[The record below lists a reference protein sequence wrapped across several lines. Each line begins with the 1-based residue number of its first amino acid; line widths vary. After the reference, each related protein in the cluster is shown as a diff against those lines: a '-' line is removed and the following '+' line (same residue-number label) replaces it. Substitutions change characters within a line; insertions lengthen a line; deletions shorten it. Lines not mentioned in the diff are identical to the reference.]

1 MASIKKRE
9 LPPKEGSKKPRV
21 VWRARYRDDAGKEHA
36 RHFPREKDAQKWLD
50 EITADKLTG
59 RYVDPSAGKI
69 TFIDYYPD
77 WAGRQVWGE
86 STRALADRVAAAV
99 PFADL
104 PLAKIRRA
112 HVESWVK
119 SMTVSDGTKKA
130 FAASTI
136 ETRFSY
142 VAMVFRGAVRDKRIP
157 ESPAAGVKLPKKR
170 RADQAMVIPT
180 TEQVRAALEAAPAEY
195 RAMIAVCAFAGLR
208 VGEAAGLQVG
218 DVNFLGRTIHVQRQ
232 IQGENVKTAKPVP
245 PKAGSE
251 RTIAIPK
258 ELCDMLAQHLSTI
271 GSMNDYF
278 FFRGPSSL
286 IPMSAQQIWRT
297 TRKAAKLP
305 DQYTLHTLRHF
316 YASALI
322 ASGCDVVTVQ
332 RALGH
337 SSASITLNVYSHL
350 WPTAED
356 RTRQAAGELMK
367 SVTGPPADSVRTE
380 GLKIAGDQAT
390 HW

>member
-1 MASIKKRE
+1 MASIQKRE
-9 LPPKEGSKKPRV
+9 LPPLKGQRTPRV
-21 VWRARYRDDAGKEHA
+21 VWRARYRDVAGKEHA
-36 RHFPREKDAQKWLD
+36 RHFRRKIDGEKWLV
-50 EITADKLTG
+50 EVSADILTG
-59 RYVDPSAGKI
+59 RYVDPRAGKI
-69 TFIDYYPD
+69 TFSDYYTD
-77 WAGRQVWGE
+77 WADRQVWAE
-86 STRALADRVAAAV
+86 TTRSLADRAVAVV
-99 PFADL
+99 PFVDM

-119 SMTVSDGTKKA
+119 SMAVSDGEKKA
-130 FAASTI
+130 FAPSTI

-142 VAMVFRGAVRDKRIP
+142 IAMVFRGAVRDKRIS
-157 ESPAAGVKLPKKR
+157 ESPADGVKLPKKR
-170 RADQAMVIPT
+170 RADQAMIIPT
-180 TEQVRAALEAAPAEY
+180 AEQVRAALDAAPEEY
-195 RAMIAVCAFAGLR
+195 RAMVAMCAFAGLR

-218 DVNFLGRTIHVQRQ
+218 DVNFLKRTIHVQRQ
-232 IQGENVKTAKPVP
+232 VQGENIRLAKTVP

-258 ELCDMLAQHLSTI
+258 ELCDMLARHISEVGT
-271 GSMNDYF
+271 MDNYF

-286 IPMSAQQIWRT
+286 IPMSAQQIWRKIRT
-297 TRKAAKLP
+297 AAHLP
-305 DQYTLHTLRHF
+305 DRYTLHTLRHF

-356 RTRQAAGELMK
+356 RTRQAAGELMR
-367 SVTGPPADSVRTE
+367 SVTDSVADPVRTE
-380 GLKIAGDQAT
+380 GSETAVDQASY
-390 HW
+390 